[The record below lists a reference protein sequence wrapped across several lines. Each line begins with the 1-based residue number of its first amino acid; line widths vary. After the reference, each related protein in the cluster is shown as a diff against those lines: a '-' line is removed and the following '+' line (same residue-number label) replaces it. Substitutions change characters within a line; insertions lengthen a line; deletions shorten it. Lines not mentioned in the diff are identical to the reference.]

1 MMNMSKIPEV
11 SIKTGGTIPKLG
23 LGTYMVGGGMK
34 HDPKNDDAGQIK
46 AMEDAINAGFRWI
59 RTAQNYAEGYCHLLV
74 GKAIK
79 SFNRKSLFLSEAINQ
94 NFALTKQQMIDEA
107 KKSLERLGTDYFD
120 LYMIGAINPEVPVSE
135 IADGLM
141 YLLENKITKYIG
153 VSNYRLEELKFIN
166 GYTGGKIVCDEMHF
180 NLVIREPVVVGVY
193 DYCKQN
199 GILLSAYRPLQLGQL
214 SKPGISLVDEVAK
227 KYGRSQSQVALRW
240 LVQKEGVMAVVKA
253 FDTKHIK
260 ENVEVFDFSLAP
272 EDMDRLDKD
281 FPIQILTSDCSG
293 PRKPKL
299 RI

>member
-1 MMNMSKIPEV
+1 
-11 SIKTGGTIPKLG
+11 
-23 LGTYMVGGGMK
+23 
-34 HDPKNDDAGQIK
+34 
-46 AMEDAINAGFRWI
+46 MEDAINAGFRWI

-299 RI
+299 NA